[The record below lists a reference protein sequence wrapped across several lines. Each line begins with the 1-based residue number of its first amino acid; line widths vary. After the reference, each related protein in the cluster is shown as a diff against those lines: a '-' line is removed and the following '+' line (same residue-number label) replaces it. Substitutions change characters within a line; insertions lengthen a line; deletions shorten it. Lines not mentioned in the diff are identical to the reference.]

1 MPTDQ
6 TQTIPKFPVDVT
18 DIFTGTEFKEVNEV
32 AWIPLMSEAQL
43 KIQIKQESASSWPR
57 QVN

>member
-43 KIQIKQESASSWPR
+43 KIQIKQESASS
-57 QVN
+57 